1 MDTVTGKIVKP
12 ITSLDPIF
20 PGWLCPAVQGGSF
33 VFVSGVVGVHPD
45 TGEIAIN
52 DVENQI
58 RHILASMKRILDAY
72 GATLDNLI
80 KMNVYFIDLH
90 AHLPI
95 LYSVCGKVFRGQLP
109 IITAVGVANLA
120 EGAMVAADAIS
131 TMPHKREHG
140 R

>member
-1 MDTVTGKIVKP
+1 MTGKIVKP
-12 ITSLDPIF
+12 IPSLGPIF

-45 TGEIAIN
+45 TGKIAIN
-52 DVENQI
+52 DVENQLGYI
-58 RHILASMKRILDAY
+58 FASMKRILEAY

-95 LYSVCGKVFRGQLP
+95 FYSVCGKVIRGQLP
-109 IITAVGVANLA
+109 TITAVGVADLA

-131 TMPHKREHG
+131 TMPHNGEHG